1 MNNVSYIDGD
11 LIKLAKEGKFDVI
24 AHGCNCHST
33 MGAGIAPQMAKA
45 FGCDRF
51 EMELYGTDINKLGNI
66 DYQTFVL
73 GENAIWSLEDFK
85 NNRNEPELTVVNA
98 YTQFNYGRNHANGDA
113 KPLSYEALTLCMKK
127 MNVVFSGKHIG
138 LPKIGAGLAGGDWN
152 KIESIIKREL
162 KDCKVTIV
170 NYKP

>member
-98 YTQFNYGRNHANGDA
+98 YTQFNYGINHANGDA

-127 MNVVFSGKHIG
+127 MNLIFSGKHIG

-152 KIESIIKREL
+152 KIESIIKQEL